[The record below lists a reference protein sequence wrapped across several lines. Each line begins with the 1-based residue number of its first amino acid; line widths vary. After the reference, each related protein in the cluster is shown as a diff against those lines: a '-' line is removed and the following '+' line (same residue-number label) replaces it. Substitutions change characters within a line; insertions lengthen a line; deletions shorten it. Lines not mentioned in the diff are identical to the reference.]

1 MNQRIVLSLCSC
13 FFSFI
18 GFCKSKVTRKF
29 FNCFLNPL
37 LSTQCWLSQDTSCLP
52 CTPAFSWVS
61 FPETAL
67 LHLRWDIPLTSRA
80 SQAALG
86 GERSTHFDAGQS
98 GRCLKPPG
106 APVVWISLA
115 GPEFRGPWSPQGWLM
130 ALRAAR
136 PLSTPSSSL
145 RAGLSGWS
153 HGLRGP
159 VLRTCCGT
167 TAGPSALCLSAS
179 DSSPPCATCLFLCS
193 SQLHQPYLHL
203 SLYSFWLPTFLCLWT
218 QLSAKTGKHLKIKYR

>member
-13 FFSFI
+13 FLSFI

-67 LHLRWDIPLTSRA
+67 LHLRWDIPLTSRV

-159 VLRTCCGT
+159 VLRTCCWAFSAVSVGQWLI
-167 TAGPSALCLSAS
+167 PALCNVFVSVQLPITSTLSSFVLVQLLAS
-179 DSSPPCATCLFLCS
+179 DILM
-193 SQLHQPYLHL
+193 
-203 SLYSFWLPTFLCLWT
+203 SLDTIVSKDW
-218 QLSAKTGKHLKIKYR
+218 KTP